1 MVLVKERARRNYCRK
16 SKIKKTKNDNEDLSD
31 MPQLEGDEEKVKVE
45 KVLKILTPNKL
56 VTRLPILFKFKLE
69 TFHTNLKK

>member
-1 MVLVKERARRNYCRK
+1 
-16 SKIKKTKNDNEDLSD
+16 
-31 MPQLEGDEEKVKVE
+31 MPQLKGDEEEVKVE

-69 TFHTNLKK
+69 TFHTNLKKWNETITISFVSA

>member
-1 MVLVKERARRNYCRK
+1 
-16 SKIKKTKNDNEDLSD
+16 

-69 TFHTNLKK
+69 TFYTNLKK